1 MPLEYWVS
9 TSFLHILL
17 NLIMVVIFVVF
28 KCFVIEQWY
37 LCALHA
43 FFGCFNAS
51 GKIVPKKVTLSTP
64 FTRENKTTWR
74 IMQLFLSTPLAIC
87 FLYFLNSFVV
97 CEISD
102 YFVLHCH
109 TSLHFNNYWFYIEL
123 IWFFTSWA
131 DFVCT
136 RATFCSPLLISG
148 KWGNYHGILWNFC
161 WESWLLISL
170 FHMIPVLK

>member
-51 GKIVPKKVTLSTP
+51 GKIVP
-64 FTRENKTTWR
+64 N
-74 IMQLFLSTPLAIC
+74 C

-123 IWFFTSWA
+123 MWFFTSWA

-161 WESWLLISL
+161 WEPWLLISL
-170 FHMIPVLK
+170 FHTIPVLK

>member
-1 MPLEYWVS
+1 MSSGIYVPCMHFLDVS
-9 TSFLHILL
+9 VHLAKLF
-17 NLIMVVIFVVF
+17 
-28 KCFVIEQWY
+28 
-37 LCALHA
+37 
-43 FFGCFNAS
+43 
-51 GKIVPKKVTLSTP
+51 PKKLPLAPLSP
-64 FTRENKTTWR
+64 ER

-87 FLYFLNSFVV
+87 FLCFLNPFVV

-136 RATFCSPLLISG
+136 RTTLCSPFWYQVNKGIITEFYEIFA
-148 KWGNYHGILWNFC
+148 GNPDYW
-161 WESWLLISL
+161 
-170 FHMIPVLK
+170 FHYSIWYPY